1 MKKYLILTLTAVFLL
16 FGCSNSKDVATKF
29 EFEIRSQT
37 IVIGSE
43 VKNAIQ
49 NIGTPLTQF
58 SSPSCAFT
66 GDDTVYDYGSYQ
78 ITTYDANGTEIF
90 TGVYIMDTSISTKEG
105 VKIGDLL
112 EDMKR
117 VYGEDY
123 VENYGA
129 YTYTSGRT
137 DLSFVIVN
145 NVITSISYLHIVE

>member
-1 MKKYLILTLTAVFLL
+1 MKKYLIVSVIAFLFL
-16 FGCSNSKDVATKF
+16 IGCSSSNDQESLFV
-29 EFEIRSQT
+29 FEISNQKM
-37 IVIGSE
+37 VIGSE
-43 VKNAIQ
+43 VKNTIK

-105 VKIGDLL
+105 IKIGDRL

-117 VYGEDY
+117 IYGDNY

-129 YTYTSGRT
+129 YTYTSGLT